1 MASRSSRRRPR
12 RRGRSRNTRLPRVCA
27 RSGVRRARLPS
38 RSVRR
43 ALDAHECL
51 REEEVGH
58 VWTGESGAHRHSHH
72 RARAIRREQTAR
84 AGALPRTLDQRVQ
97 EGHQRGRADAGRE
110 GQDREGQGRKDIT
123 LQPPRGVRMMSLFV
137 PEIGIWEKVLRSV
150 VVYLFVLLAFRF
162 TGKRQVGQLTPF
174 DLVVL
179 LIISNVVQNAVI
191 GPDNSLG
198 GGLLGA
204 AVILGLNYAFVDLTF
219 RSKRLRRL
227 LEATPTL
234 LIHNGQIL
242 HQNLKK
248 ERITLDDLHAALRRG
263 GVVDAEHVR
272 VAVLEENGGIS
283 GVPRAGRG
291 AGPVPGPL
299 TGPSRARLF
308 PATPLGERRRRG
320 PG

>member
-1 MASRSSRRRPR
+1 M
-12 RRGRSRNTRLPRVCA
+12 T
-27 RSGVRRARLPS
+27 
-38 RSVRR
+38 
-43 ALDAHECL
+43 
-51 REEEVGH
+51 
-58 VWTGESGAHRHSHH
+58 
-72 RARAIRREQTAR
+72 
-84 AGALPRTLDQRVQ
+84 
-97 EGHQRGRADAGRE
+97 
-110 GQDREGQGRKDIT
+110 
-123 LQPPRGVRMMSLFV
+123 SLFV

-248 ERITLDDLHAALRRG
+248 ERITLDDLHAALRRNRI
-263 GVVDAEHVR
+263 VHPRPAR
-272 VAVLEENGGIS
+272 AAVLEENGGIS
-283 GVPRAGRG
+283 VIPHQAGGPRE
-291 AGPVPGPL
+291 
-299 TGPSRARLF
+299 F
-308 PATPLGERRRRG
+308 LGL
-320 PG
+320 